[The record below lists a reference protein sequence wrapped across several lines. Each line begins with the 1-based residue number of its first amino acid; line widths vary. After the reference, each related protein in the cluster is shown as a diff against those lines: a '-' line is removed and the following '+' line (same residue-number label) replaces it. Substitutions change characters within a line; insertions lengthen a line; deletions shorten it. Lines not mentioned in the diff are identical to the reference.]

1 MIELSFVGKP
11 KELMEYIEE
20 QIPCNHE
27 WENSRCELCG
37 DVHEPDDFSGATEGD
52 R

>member
-1 MIELSFVGKP
+1 METLSYAGTPSEV
-11 KELMEYIEE
+11 MEYIEE
-20 QIPCNHE
+20 QIPCEHE

-37 DVHEPDDFSGATEGD
+37 NTHEPDDFSGATPGD